1 MTTATA
7 KPTQRKF
14 RTWRLVVPV
23 LLAALGAFMCAG
35 PGSLAVP
42 STLRLIENF
51 ACPKGAHA
59 ALPTVAP
66 APTAQM
72 QTVYCVGDEG
82 SAPQEAT
89 YQFFGA
95 GASLYFLLLLV
106 PLLALGL
113 TVRFGGAPAPIS
125 PRPLSRDAEAELKRL
140 IVEGRQ
146 LEAIKLVQSRLGTSR
161 RWARDYV
168 AELGKQPIE
177 TPPADAA
184 RTPSVTVVERL
195 KQLKELLET
204 ELISEEEYEAKR
216 FDILE
221 AL

>member
-7 KPTQRKF
+7 KPTQTKF
-14 RTWRLVVPV
+14 RTWRIVVPV
-23 LLAALGAFMCAG
+23 LLAAMGAFLCAG

-51 ACPKGAHA
+51 ACPRGAHA

-66 APTAQM
+66 DPAAQM
-72 QTVYCVGDEG
+72 QTVYCVGEAG
-82 SAPQEAT
+82 APQEAT
-89 YQFFGA
+89 LAFFGA
-95 GASLYFLLLLV
+95 GASFYFLLLLV

-113 TVRFGGAPAPIS
+113 TVRFSGAPGSIS
-125 PRPLSRDAEAELKRL
+125 PRPLSRDAETELKRL

-146 LEAIKLVQSRLGTSR
+146 LEAIKMVQRRLGTSR

-168 AELGKQPIE
+168 AELAKQPIE
-177 TPPADAA
+177 TAPAGARAA
-184 RTPSVTVVERL
+184 SVTVVERL
-195 KQLKELLET
+195 KQLKELLESQ
-204 ELISEEEYEAKR
+204 LISEEEYEAKR

>member
-1 MTTATA
+1 MTTATPQ
-7 KPTQRKF
+7 PTQRKF
-14 RTWRLVVPV
+14 RTWRIVVPV

-35 PGSLAVP
+35 PGSIAVP

-51 ACPKGAHA
+51 ACPRGAHA

-66 APTAQM
+66 EPAAQM
-72 QTVYCVGDEG
+72 QAVYCVGEG

-89 YQFFGA
+89 LAFFGA

-125 PRPLSRDAEAELKRL
+125 PRPLSRDAETELKRL

-168 AELGKQPIE
+168 AELAKQPIE
-177 TPPADAA
+177 TPPAGAHA
-184 RTPSVTVVERL
+184 TPSVTVVERL